1 MIVHMCSEDTVMYTD
16 VMSRSGTY
24 ALKFTDVV
32 QNTGEEEKPFL
43 VCCLINIYYNREA
56 PSILINIAYP
66 KCVMHLHYI
75 DHLLVL
81 SI

>member
-1 MIVHMCSEDTVMYTD
+1 MIVHMYSTDAVMYTD

-24 ALKFTDVV
+24 ALKCTDVV

-43 VCCLINIYYNREA
+43 LCCLINRYYNREA
-56 PSILINIAYP
+56 PSILINFAYP